1 MSELRTIRRARLRN
15 AGIDVPDI
23 ILPFTQ
29 DHSDI
34 LTRLGIAWGIY
45 VITPESAEV
54 QMDLVVELY
63 GKDVAAAYRKHLV
76 QVGCEEYVRAH
87 FYTDE
92 NDMVLGPKPMSEV
105 AEEYR

>member
-1 MSELRTIRRARLRN
+1 MSDTRSKRRARLRN
-15 AGIDVPDI
+15 AGVEVPDI

-34 LTRLGIAWGIY
+34 LTRLGITWGIY

-63 GKDVAAAYRKHLV
+63 GNEIADAYRQYLM
-76 QVGCEEYVRAH
+76 QLGCESYIRAH

-92 NDMVLGPKPMSEV
+92 NDMVLGRKPASEV
-105 AEEYR
+105 PEEYR